1 MIPGLLCLQKAQTE
15 SEGYSSVSPMVRTQ
29 TSFSQP

>member
-1 MIPGLLCLQKAQTE
+1 MIPGLLFSQKAQIE